1 MTAERLGHPI
11 TDMNGNA
18 PPMGNIDRRAMDDD
32 WAANSGD
39 WQARQAAQPNI
50 APRQMPTTT
59 YDANQ
64 DWIRNPPPT
73 NAGHNPNTYVA
84 PNAPVTTPAVPY
96 GASSTTGTAGSLGS
110 LGNSGG
116 SLGNPS
122 GLLSGATGAL
132 SGGQLSGSLGS
143 NQGSN
148 ASSTNGQIDV
158 YEATPTTG
166 TSTGYAASLQGSAPT
181 IEGSTWQGQDATA
194 NSYDA
199 AAYDMNNTD
208 ASGRNGVMEDRLTG
222 LLSRDSEYMQ
232 LARAR
237 ALQQMNA
244 RGLSN
249 SSMAVGAAHNAAIQ
263 SALPIAQQDAQAFN
277 QVGLS
282 NVGAV
287 NQASATNTNA
297 ANQFGLA
304 NQALDARSASE
315 NAAAAQAAN
324 TWTAAADLQQ
334 NTADQNATNTSRQ
347 YNAGAANTF
356 ASRNMDAINA
366 MASDFAQASNE
377 ASIQN
382 AENNLRVF
390 LQESAQDIDNYR
402 TDAQRQTAL
411 DNMAMEMT
419 RFAITAGFGADSDKM
434 ANYLALVSDMN
445 PSLGLTITDQ
455 AAEDASASVD

>member
-1 MTAERLGHPI
+1 MEIMTAERLGHPI

-18 PPMGNIDRRAMDDD
+18 PPMGNIDRRAANND

-39 WQARQAAQPNI
+39 WQTRQAAQPNI
-50 APRQMPTTT
+50 APQQMATTT

-96 GASSTTGTAGSLGS
+96 DTPSTTDAPGNQGGT
-110 LGNSGG
+110 
-116 SLGNPS
+116 S
-122 GLLSGATGAL
+122 GLLPVTGEANT
-132 SGGQLSGSLGS
+132 GGQVPGNLRGAGNPAGS
-143 NQGSN
+143 
-148 ASSTNGQIDV
+148 ASSNGQIDV

-166 TSTGYAASLQGSAPT
+166 TSTGYAANLQGSAPT